1 MPDVAPKNQT
11 NERFEPDYIHRVT
24 FGNPP
29 RNSLAAQLVKEWEW
43 PELLRGT
50 GRFVG
55 LKRTIE
61 MTNTEMYAYLRLGVS
76 TQSASHLKWM
86 GYETPESLT
95 ESEATASLLPDH
107 LGRMGGTYPLKFID
121 ACEQEGVS
129 AVVCQ
134 LAIRRGITERN
145 LNGPLSLSELLYAFT
160 NLVNKTVV
168 PSEGRESAPSVI
180 NFVCDGI
187 IPLEFL
193 KDNSFAAPSLLA
205 VASNV
210 LLSEAEEDKKLAE
223 VLLSDKDIFRKF
235 VYSIG
240 HGGSPVP
247 SIDGLRKSI
256 TTYGYKI
263 LDLDHPLLCSHP
275 VRRGEEKFPL
285 GYEGAKYT
293 EELMKASPSA
303 SAIQELHYSGY
314 GNDIR
319 ITRKQANSSW
329 YESVSISYA
338 DIYTMLQEGIEP
350 IAAYKYV
357 VEEDMPVESLIAA
370 HRDGVQ
376 ISLMSG
382 AL

>member
-11 NERFEPDYIHRVT
+11 DERFKPDYVHRIT

-29 RNSLAAQLVKEWEW
+29 RNSLPAQLVTEQEWVEI
-43 PELLRGT
+43 LRSS
-50 GRFVG
+50 GRFEG

-61 MTNTEMYAYLRLGVS
+61 MTNTELYAYLRLGVS
-76 TQSASHLKWM
+76 TQSASHLKWL
-86 GYETPESLT
+86 GYPTPESLT
-95 ESEATASLLPDH
+95 ESEATAALLPDH
-107 LGRMGGTYPLKFID
+107 LGRTGGTYPIKFID

-134 LAIRRGITERN
+134 LALRRGITEKN
-145 LNGPLSLSELLYAFT
+145 LEGDLSLSDLLYAFT
-160 NLVNKTVV
+160 NLVTKTVV
-168 PSEGRESAPSVI
+168 PSEGRETAPSLI
-180 NFVCDGI
+180 NYVCDGT

-193 KDNSFAAPSLLA
+193 KDTSFSTPALVA

-210 LLSEAEEDKKLAE
+210 LLSEDDKELAS
-223 VLLSDKDIFRKF
+223 VLLSDKSIFGKF
-235 VYSIG
+235 VRNTG
-240 HGGSPVP
+240 HGRSLVS

-256 TTYGYKI
+256 ATYGYKI
-263 LDLDHPLLCSHP
+263 LDLEHPLLCSHP
-275 VRRGEEKFPL
+275 VGKGENKFDL

-303 SAIQELHYSGY
+303 SAIEELHYSGY

-329 YESVSISYA
+329 YESVRISYA
-338 DIYTMLQEGIEP
+338 DIYTMFQEGIEP

-357 VEEDMPVESLIAA
+357 IEEDMPVESLIAA

-376 ISLMSG
+376 ISLMGG